1 MSYRFAPALQQAVF
15 AHLTADPDVT
25 ALAGGNVFDMPP
37 AGPVPLTYV
46 SLGSEEVADRS
57 DQSARGAEH
66 RLVVSVVTQEAGFLA
81 AKQLAAAV
89 TGALDGAAPVLAL
102 AQGHLVSLRFD
113 RARARRIDQ
122 GLGRQVDLTF
132 RARVDDN
139 S

>member
-1 MSYRFAPALQQAVF
+1 MSYGLAPALQQAVF
-15 AHLTADPDVT
+15 AQLVADPDVT
-25 ALAGGNVFDMPP
+25 ALGGGNVFDMPP

-46 SLGSEEVADRS
+46 SLGPEEVADRS
-57 DQSARGAEH
+57 DQSGRGAEH

-89 TGALDGAAPVLAL
+89 TAALDGAALAL
-102 AQGHLVSLRFD
+102 VQGRLVSLRFD